1 MHIGQLDAEIHP
13 VQINLKPDSL
23 EVEDIIRLSQ
33 CLPRPAFTG
42 PTVML
47 DPDLVLVN
55 QHNMPERRRSLVEAQ
70 LVAAVH
76 IDRGR

>member
-1 MHIGQLDAEIHP
+1 
-13 VQINLKPDSL
+13 
-23 EVEDIIRLSQ
+23 
-33 CLPRPAFTG
+33 
-42 PTVML
+42 ML